1 LTAARS
7 RVILPL
13 IMAAMLH
20 LDLPCTRCGA
30 WADIGFAQG
39 KPTMVEVQSR

>member
-1 LTAARS
+1 LTRGPS
-7 RVILPL
+7 QFILPL

-30 WADIGFAQG
+30 RGDIGFAQG
-39 KPTMVEVQSR
+39 NPTMVEVQSR